1 MARPPSTDDNSENYA
16 ESDGSNSPHRL
27 AFDRFGKGEPM
38 VLLHGQGFSRRSW
51 DPIIDALS
59 DDHDV
64 IAVDLPGHGDSPRQP
79 KGRGSAPHDLAVA
92 VTELLDDLGLD
103 RPHVVGHSSGGWIAL
118 ELGRLHRA
126 STITALAPAGLWR
139 SAPPHMRL
147 AMRQFRINAKLVRLL
162 APDAPESRLVRGV
175 SMLPASGRPF
185 SLPYEPVRTMVH
197 DLAAAPGFGES
208 LHALESR
215 RFSDGAAIT
224 APVTIA
230 FGSRDMVMLP
240 GIARQ
245 RDQLPEHTRWVTM
258 PKCGHLQV
266 FDDPDAVVELL
277 LAATDP
283 DRRAQL
289 GAPLR

>member
-1 MARPPSTDDNSENYA
+1 MARSSEKVDRSAVDA
-16 ESDGSNSPHRL
+16 EPEGSNSAEKL

-51 DPIIDALS
+51 DPVIDALS
-59 DDHDV
+59 DHHDV

-92 VTELLDDLGLD
+92 VTGLLDELGLD
-103 RPHVVGHSSGGWIAL
+103 RPHVVGHSSGGWVAL

-126 STITALAPAGLWR
+126 STITGLAPAGLWR
-139 SAPPHMRL
+139 FTPPHMRL
-147 AMRQFRINAKLVRLL
+147 AMRQFRINAKLVRRL
-162 APDAPESRLVRGV
+162 APDAPESRLVRAV

-197 DLAAAPGFGES
+197 DLAAAPGFGET
-208 LHALESR
+208 LRALESS

-240 GIARQ
+240 GIARR
-245 RDQLPEHTRWVTM
+245 RDQLPDHARWVTM
-258 PKCGHLQV
+258 PKCGHLQM

-289 GAPLR
+289 GAPIR

>member
-1 MARPPSTDDNSENYA
+1 MTRPPEDCLNSTE
-16 ESDGSNSPHRL
+16 RL
-27 AFDRFGKGEPM
+27 AFDRFGRGEPM

-51 DPIIDALS
+51 DPVIDALS
-59 DDHDV
+59 DHHDV

-79 KGRGSAPHDLAVA
+79 EGRGSAPSDLAVA
-92 VTELLDDLGLD
+92 VTELLDELGLD
-103 RPHVVGHSSGGWIAL
+103 RPHVVGHSSGGWVAL

-126 STITALAPAGLWR
+126 STITGLAPAGLWR

-162 APDAPESRLVRGV
+162 APDAPASRLVRGV

-185 SLPYEPVRTMVH
+185 RLPYEPVRTMVH
-197 DLAAAPGFGES
+197 DLAVAPGFGES
-208 LHALESR
+208 LRALEST

-224 APVTIA
+224 AAVTIA

-240 GIARQ
+240 GIARR
-245 RDQLPEHTRWVTM
+245 RDQLPDHTRWVTM
-258 PKCGHLQV
+258 PGCGHLQML
-266 FDDPDAVVELL
+266 DDPAAVVEML
-277 LAATDP
+277 LAAVDP
-283 DRRAQL
+283 DRRTQL

>member
-1 MARPPSTDDNSENYA
+1 MTRPPEDCLNSTE
-16 ESDGSNSPHRL
+16 RL
-27 AFDRFGKGEPM
+27 AFDRFGRGEPM

-51 DPIIDALS
+51 DPVIDALS
-59 DDHDV
+59 DHHDV

-79 KGRGSAPHDLAVA
+79 EGRGSAPSDLAVA
-92 VTELLDDLGLD
+92 VTELLDELGLD
-103 RPHVVGHSSGGWIAL
+103 RPHVVGHSSGGWVAL

-126 STITALAPAGLWR
+126 STITGLAPAGLWR

-162 APDAPESRLVRGV
+162 APDAPASRLVRGV

-185 SLPYEPVRTMVH
+185 RLPYEPVRTMVH
-197 DLAAAPGFGES
+197 DLAVAPGFGES
-208 LHALESR
+208 LRALEST

-224 APVTIA
+224 AAVTIA

-240 GIARQ
+240 GIARR
-245 RDQLPEHTRWVTM
+245 RDQLPDHTRWVTM
-258 PKCGHLQV
+258 PGCGHLQML
-266 FDDPDAVVELL
+266 DDPAAVVELL
-277 LAATDP
+277 LAAVDP
-283 DRRAQL
+283 DRRTRL